1 VVEVTVVEFRQSRE
15 FGAQLE
21 LPILEG
27 DRIQTEPAA
36 SCSEGTLKHYWDT
49 TSTNTGGQ
57 RGG

>member
-1 VVEVTVVEFRQSRE
+1 MVEVTLIEFRQSRE

-27 DRIQTEPAA
+27 DRIKPEPAA
-36 SCSEGTLKHYWDT
+36 CCSEGTLKHRWDT
-49 TSTNTGGQ
+49 ASINTGGQ